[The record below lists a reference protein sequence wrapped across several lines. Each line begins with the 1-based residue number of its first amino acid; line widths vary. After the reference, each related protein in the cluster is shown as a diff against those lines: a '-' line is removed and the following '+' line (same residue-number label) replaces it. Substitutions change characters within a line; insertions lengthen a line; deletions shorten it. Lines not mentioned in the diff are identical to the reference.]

1 MEDMYSQI
9 KTHFDVDNSVK
20 ELIKLRGYVEGS
32 EQHKLLK
39 DLQIC
44 SCAIYDIDELGTK
57 AKNLGAIT
65 NIGRFLLDDRF
76 IIPVRDIE
84 GNLVTLIGYYP
95 DYKKYITMPAPFFSK
110 EAMFFNIDQAFDL
123 SYDDFGGAVFLVEG
137 IFDCLSLRAIGLPA
151 IATMGSDVTSVKR
164 ETLKLFSK
172 VVYIPDNDKVGHR
185 ALNRYDTRYGW
196 KVPKTATG
204 IRLKGSV
211 DFGSQVL
218 KVKDIDN
225 LITWCEADDVRELL
239 LAALDSKSD
248 IETLQV

>member
-20 ELIKLRGYVEGS
+20 ELTKLRGYVEGS

-95 DYKKYITMPAPFFSK
+95 DYK
-110 EAMFFNIDQAFDL
+110 NIL
-123 SYDDFGGAVFLVEG
+123 RCLL
-137 IFDCLSLRAIGLPA
+137 LSLVR
-151 IATMGSDVTSVKR
+151 
-164 ETLKLFSK
+164 
-172 VVYIPDNDKVGHR
+172 
-185 ALNRYDTRYGW
+185 
-196 KVPKTATG
+196 
-204 IRLKGSV
+204 RLCFQYRPS
-211 DFGSQVL
+211 F
-218 KVKDIDN
+218 
-225 LITWCEADDVRELL
+225 
-239 LAALDSKSD
+239 
-248 IETLQV
+248 